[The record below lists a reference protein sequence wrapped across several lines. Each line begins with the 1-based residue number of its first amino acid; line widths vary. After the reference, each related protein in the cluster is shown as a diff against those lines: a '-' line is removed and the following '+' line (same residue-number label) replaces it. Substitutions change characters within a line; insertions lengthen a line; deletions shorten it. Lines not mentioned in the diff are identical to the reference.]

1 MQLFKILRVA
11 SLGHITLIPS
21 QPVFTLTT
29 CIQAT
34 NTNFKVFGFTRGV
47 QPTATPPIRYVLMWR
62 QRKISFSSG
71 FFTIYC
77 QKCHISGMGL
87 RMNVFIVTSKKIGTR
102 DIIRRIGL
110 HLYLTTK
117 VDRWQ
122 FLSILLRKKKHR
134 GIPHICTKKMSTQCN
149 PLCLYRERLNTT
161 IERLFRIECL
171 LHLRKSVILLY

>member
-1 MQLFKILRVA
+1 MQLFKILHDA

-29 CIQAT
+29 CIQAS

-77 QKCHISGMGL
+77 QKCHISGMRL
-87 RMNVFIVTSKKIGTR
+87 RMNVFIVTSKKNGTR
-102 DIIRRIGL
+102 DIILRIGL

-122 FLSILLRKKKHR
+122 FLSILLREKN
-134 GIPHICTKKMSTQCN
+134 IVAFHIFVRRRWVHSPLLCVFIENVWTQQ
-149 PLCLYRERLNTT
+149 LSAF
-161 IERLFRIECL
+161 FR
-171 LHLRKSVILLY
+171 